1 MTDKPKKLSA
11 TARMLLT
18 TAAMRADRLIH
29 PPQLPIAAARQ
40 VARSLLGS
48 GLAEEM
54 PTPDKAADFAWPVG
68 DGGRSLVLRATAVG
82 LARIAD
88 RANVT
93 AASVAN
99 DAMAEAAAHLT
110 EAGSDDGNAA
120 TALAPTTGQQSSASA
135 CHPDQDAQ
143 AAERAPGTPRRARHP
158 DVLWEA
164 AQVLLD
170 AWDELPGSDI
180 RSLAGPVAD
189 LRAAMMAKEKISTL
203 ISATRAPQDTKT
215 AQALAMLRRDEGAS
229 GPQIADAMGWAP
241 HTVRGF
247 LAGLAKKGIVVEV
260 IERVRQ
266 VGPNNRG
273 SKGSYTVYRVAGELE
288 RHGSAHYVTRSAS
301 LVRDLGITGADSR
314 AAAA

>member
-1 MTDKPKKLSA
+1 MADKPKKLSA
-11 TARMLLT
+11 TARMLL
-18 TAAMRADRLIH
+18 AAAAVRSDRLIH

-88 RANVT
+88 RADTT

-99 DAMAEAAAHLT
+99 DAMTEAAARLT

-120 TALAPTTGQQSSASA
+120 TALGPAPGQQSSASA

-143 AAERAPGTPRRARHP
+143 AAERAPETPRRARHP

-180 RSLAGPVAD
+180 GSLAGPVAD
-189 LRAAMMAKEKISTL
+189 LRAAMMAKEKILTL
-203 ISATRAPQDTKT
+203 ISATRPPKDTKT

-229 GPQIADAMGWAP
+229 GP
-241 HTVRGF
+241 
-247 LAGLAKKGIVVEV
+247 
-260 IERVRQ
+260 
-266 VGPNNRG
+266 
-273 SKGSYTVYRVAGELE
+273 
-288 RHGSAHYVTRSAS
+288 
-301 LVRDLGITGADSR
+301 
-314 AAAA
+314 

>member
-11 TARMLLT
+11 TARMLLAA
-18 TAAMRADRLIH
+18 AAMRADRLIH

-99 DAMAEAAAHLT
+99 DAMAEAAARLT

-143 AAERAPGTPRRARHP
+143 AAERAPGTPLWARHP

-203 ISATRAPQDTKT
+203 ISATRPPKDTKT

-229 GPQIADAMGWAP
+229 GPQIAEAMGWAP

-260 IERVRQ
+260 LERVRQ
-266 VGPNNRG
+266 VGPKKQG
-273 SKGSYTVYRVAGELE
+273 AKGSYSVYRLAGNNA
-288 RHGSAHYVTRSAS
+288 R
-301 LVRDLGITGADSR
+301 
-314 AAAA
+314 